1 MSGKTDNTESRYND
15 FSTDEEQQLTRSYL
29 RKIDLRFLPI
39 CCAVYCTAIWDRN
52 NEAIIG
58 LHGGQF
64 NWIVS
69 AFFFTYIFCEIPSN
83 IMLKRV
89 GAKIWLPF
97 IAIAW
102 SVLCACMA
110 AGKSYASLIVIRILM
125 GIFEAGLVPGFIFF
139 TSFWY
144 TRRQL
149 GPRISLFFSA
159 GTFAGIWTGPLAAAL
174 QKIDTG
180 LHGYQ
185 YIFIIE
191 AVITVGLAVI
201 MYFLLQNYPESAT
214 FLSEDE
220 RSVAMEKLDKE
231 RALAGKAKYNSRQV
245 LRALADPTVW
255 GYGVIFWAAATGG
268 ATQAIFGPTLDQGHG
283 IHGDPRP
290 GAIISMFLPRLYPRL
305 SVWMMIYSGMACV
318 FYAIIAS
325 VSGIHIRFAFLCLAN
340 FALSPTMPIVS
351 LWMQHN
357 VLGVTKK
364 GVASAMTVMMGGI
377 AGLIGSH
384 IYRNQD
390 APQYRFGHLFV
401 CVCNALVFAISLAL
415 HVYFRLENRRRDRMP
430 EVDLSQYSA
439 EELEDMCDNRP
450 DHRYSY

>member
-1 MSGKTDNTESRYND
+1 
-15 FSTDEEQQLTRSYL
+15 
-29 RKIDLRFLPI
+29 IDLRFLPI

-52 NEAIIG
+52 NVGNAKTAGMEAIIG

-64 NWIVS
+64 NWVIS

-144 TRRQL
+144 TKRQL

-174 QKIDTG
+174 QNIDTG

-231 RALAGKAKYNSRQV
+231 KALAGKAKYNSRQV

-255 GYGVIFWAAATGG
+255 GYGIIFWAAATGG
-268 ATQAIFGPTLDQGHG
+268 ATQAIFGPTLIRAMGYTATRAQVLSSIPSACGFVSQ
-283 IHGDPRP
+283 
-290 GAIISMFLPRLYPRL
+290 IISMFLPRLYPRL

-325 VSGIHIRFAFLCLAN
+325 VSGIHVRFAFLCLAN

-415 HVYFRLENRRRDRMP
+415 HIYFRLENRRRDRLP